1 MILAGCARIDNSLS
15 GVKLCKCKDI
25 PSKCL
30 EQIWSDRVIFILDQ
44 FFVSCY
50 CDIIWIFSATEQVS
64 NWIFF
69 LSGSKGTKGCI
80 HCLRMRS
87 TEVWKLTQ
95 RCLKQLLTNKAVECP
110 VLKGVSRCVGE
121 SNGAWLHPIPCAK
134 LSYHVLSVAT
144 HPEGFHGWVSESH
157 WLHFFVSF

>member
-1 MILAGCARIDNSLS
+1 MILAGCARMDNSLS
-15 GVKLCKCKDI
+15 SVKICKCKDI

-50 CDIIWIFSATEQVS
+50 CDIWIFSATEQVS
-64 NWIFF
+64 NWIFS
-69 LSGSKGTKGCI
+69 SGAQGPCSVLEMGF
-80 HCLRMRS
+80 

-121 SNGAWLHPIPCAK
+121 SSGAWLHPIPCAK
-134 LSYHVLSVAT
+134 LSCHVLSIAT

-157 WLHFFVSF
+157 WLHFFSPFL